1 MRLGA
6 AVPVDASHS
15 MLGYNYLTGTLPKPL
30 AALKA
35 LDTERNFLSGTFPTA
50 SLAYCSAR
58 GNCFLDATACFSI
71 DEVDQRGAGC
81 NMCGSSNGQ
90 LPMCGRAMCTP
101 DPSAYVASEVPNSG
115 TAPTLALK
123 CPALP
128 LDATSSAAL
137 LNIGAALGVTH
148 TDWSASSGCKIIGQA
163 IAPKSWPGVLCSGSG
178 AVVSLVVNNLNLRG
192 TIHADMTKLSSL
204 TYLHV
209 GYNLL
214 YGRLAT
220 FVSNITP
227 LTAIVT
233 LCVPFR
239 PSPRPPTLLS
249 HSRLTAAF
257 CTPLTSLAL
266 SLQSPRSVSAVPSLC
281 LCSPLALSLQSP
293 RSVSAVPSLCLCSPL
308 ALSLQSPRSVSAGP
322 SLCICMSFFLL
333 ALALDAAAPP
343 NLNFNYLYDSVP
355 STLLNM
361 PSLTKMSAIG
371 LPSTHVPSIP
381 FHSPT
386 QPAECQLPD
395 GHAASC
401 AHQAQVPGRQPQLLR
416 GPFPSQA
423 FQFCDIRSNCFYGL
437 GTCTN
442 PNGVGQRSSDCAIC
456 ATTNATPP
464 LCGGAPCVLNATAA
478 LAAGTVNSLGATPQ
492 PFYCGPAPIDP
503 TAAQALLVLRAALG
517 VTETTWL
524 VDSPCDVAGNPPM
537 PGSWAGVGCDTTG
550 QVLTLSVPLALHA
563 LAPHC
568 PMQTRPSF
576 PDPPSFLALP
586 NCCPHPPGNRSNMAS
601 NLLEA
606 RLGEWATA
614 LSTLKAL
621 KHLNLQFNYLTGS
634 ITGVPTAAFKTINVA
649 SNILAGSFPA
659 SSTTMCDARNNCLLD
674 ASKCVSSGS
683 SAQRAAAA
691 CTICG
696 GSASTVLCGGGVCA
710 PNTATPL
717 ATKTPNSASVAVLPL
732 VCTGV
737 RVDPAA
743 LPILANMKTA
753 LGVPHQGWGVQTLC
767 CVTNQLRG
775 PDDMSGVYC
784 SEQGT
789 VCRPPAPS
797 TLPCSHCLSSPLV
810 PTANLP
816 ASPLGDSPV
825 ALMPATHSPL
835 PPSPLPPHRDVSS
848 NFLSGPLDPFI
859 SPLTGLTA
867 LKNLIMNYNFFSG
880 SIPSAISAIKSLTML
895 SLGWNYLTGSVP
907 VLGAAVQVLDLEN
920 NWLIGKFPATTNWPI
935 CTARANCFSD
945 PTACK
950 NNNQGVTQRASCA
963 ICNSADGT
971 GTLCSNNIICQ
982 PDPAGVKASTALRTP
997 TTPLLAFTC
1006 PPTPP
1011 VTTDATAASALMNIK
1026 TALGVTYTNWAASSS
1041 SCSVAGSLSAGGFT
1055 GVECDSLGNPVKI
1068 TLDSQKLSG
1077 ILHADITKLTALTS
1091 ISLKSNLFRA
1101 RLEEF
1106 GSRIPSLPNL
1116 AVLLLDFNWFFGSLP
1131 PAIIGMPKLTRLGLS
1146 YNYLTYR
1153 VPPVS
1158 AALKDIDVG
1167 FNFLS
1172 RSFPANTATSCG
1184 ANNNCFQAVTGCT
1197 TKGTVQRSTRCSFC
1211 ESSTGQGMLCYGYG
1225 VYTVDASAPFNAGTP
1240 NSAGA
1245 ATLPLACVN
1254 MVCGSASPVLCPSDW
1269 RCTGLQCVK
1278 SFTNCIGYLCVP

>member
-178 AVVSLVVNNLNLRG
+178 AVVSL
-192 TIHADMTKLSSL
+192 
-204 TYLHV
+204 HV

-322 SLCICMSFFLL
+322 SLCICI
-333 ALALDAAAPP
+333 

-361 PSLTKMSAIG
+361 PSLTKIRLSANYLTG
-371 LPSTHVPSIP
+371 TLPAVP
-381 FHSPT
+381 T
-386 QPAECQLPD
+386 KLN
-395 GHAASC
+395 
-401 AHQAQVPGRQPQLLR
+401 
-416 GPFPSQA
+416 
-423 FQFCDIRSNCFYGL
+423 NCFYGL

-550 QVLTLSVPLALHA
+550 QVLTLE
-563 LAPHC
+563 
-568 PMQTRPSF
+568 
-576 PDPPSFLALP
+576 LP
-586 NCCPHPPGNRSNMAS
+586 NMGLRGSLPADVSKLTALTRINMAS

-621 KHLNLQFNYLTGS
+621 KHLALNYNWFSGPLPSYLLTLSSLTTLNLQFNYLTGS

-789 VCRPPAPS
+789 VVDFFLKQRLMRGIMHPGIS
-797 TLPCSHCLSSPLV
+797 KF
-810 PTANLP
+810 TALTE
-816 ASPLGDSPV
+816 L
-825 ALMPATHSPL
+825 
-835 PPSPLPPHRDVSS
+835 DVSS

-867 LKNLIMNYNFFSG
+867 LKNLYAPAPPPLASPVPLLPIFLHHELQLLLG
-880 SIPSAISAIKSLTML
+880 LHPLRHL
-895 SLGWNYLTGSVP
+895 SHQEP
-907 VLGAAVQVLDLEN
+907 HHAVLDLEN

>member
-1 MRLGA
+1 
-6 AVPVDASHS
+6 
-15 MLGYNYLTGTLPKPL
+15 
-30 AALKA
+30 
-35 LDTERNFLSGTFPTA
+35 
-50 SLAYCSAR
+50 
-58 GNCFLDATACFSI
+58 
-71 DEVDQRGAGC
+71 
-81 NMCGSSNGQ
+81 
-90 LPMCGRAMCTP
+90 
-101 DPSAYVASEVPNSG
+101 
-115 TAPTLALK
+115 
-123 CPALP
+123 
-128 LDATSSAAL
+128 
-137 LNIGAALGVTH
+137 
-148 TDWSASSGCKIIGQA
+148 
-163 IAPKSWPGVLCSGSG
+163 
-178 AVVSLVVNNLNLRG
+178 
-192 TIHADMTKLSSL
+192 
-204 TYLHV
+204 
-209 GYNLL
+209 
-214 YGRLAT
+214 
-220 FVSNITP
+220 
-227 LTAIVT
+227 
-233 LCVPFR
+233 
-239 PSPRPPTLLS
+239 
-249 HSRLTAAF
+249 
-257 CTPLTSLAL
+257 
-266 SLQSPRSVSAVPSLC
+266 
-281 LCSPLALSLQSP
+281 PLALYLACHSSFLP
-293 RSVSAVPSLCLCSPL
+293 WPLMPL
-308 ALSLQSPRSVSAGP
+308 APPCPLSVFTALSSP
-322 SLCICMSFFLL
+322 C
-333 ALALDAAAPP
+333 APLP
-343 NLNFNYLYDSVP
+343 PASNLNFNYLYDSVP

-361 PSLTKMSAIG
+361 PSLTEMS
-371 LPSTHVPSIP
+371 
-381 FHSPT
+381 
-386 QPAECQLPD
+386 PAECQLPD

-478 LAAGTVNSLGATPQ
+478 LAAGTVNSLGAAPQ

-614 LSTLKAL
+614 LSTLTAL

-634 ITGVPTAAFKTINVA
+634 ITGVPTAALKTINVA

-683 SAQRAAAA
+683 SAQRTAAA

-789 VCRPPAPS
+789 VVDFFLKQRLMRGIMHPGIS
-797 TLPCSHCLSSPLV
+797 KF
-810 PTANLP
+810 TALTE
-816 ASPLGDSPV
+816 L
-825 ALMPATHSPL
+825 
-835 PPSPLPPHRDVSS
+835 DVSS

-950 NNNQGVTQRASCA
+950 NNNNQGVTQRASCA

-1026 TALGVTYTNWAASSS
+1026 TTLGVTYTNWAASSS

-1172 RSFPANTATSCG
+1172 GSFPANTATSCG